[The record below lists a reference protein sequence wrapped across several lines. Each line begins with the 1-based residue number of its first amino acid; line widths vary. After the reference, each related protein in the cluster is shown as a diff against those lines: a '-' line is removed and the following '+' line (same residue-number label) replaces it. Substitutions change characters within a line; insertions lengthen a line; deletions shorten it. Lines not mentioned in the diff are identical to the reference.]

1 MNKPRIMH
9 VKTPEIQQRQP
20 PSPTE
25 WEFLEEWPNNAKPE
39 KQKAVIAEKSA
50 GVVGWLRG
58 LFGGQ

>member
-1 MNKPRIMH
+1 MH